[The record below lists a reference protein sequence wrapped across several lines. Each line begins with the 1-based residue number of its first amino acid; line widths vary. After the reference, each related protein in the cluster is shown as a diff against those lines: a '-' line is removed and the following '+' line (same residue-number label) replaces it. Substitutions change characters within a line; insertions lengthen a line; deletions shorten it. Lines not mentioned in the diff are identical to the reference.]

1 MNEIIQSL
9 SILFIA
15 VTTIIHAVWLHG
27 ISRRLDALEDLVWR
41 RQLAIATSRHVAYDD
56 LDMRFKES
64 GDGDD

>member
-1 MNEIIQSL
+1 MNEILQSL
-9 SILFIA
+9 SIIAIA
-15 VTTIIHAVWLHG
+15 VMTILHAMWLHG

-41 RQLAIATSRHVAYDD
+41 CQLAIATSRHVAYDD